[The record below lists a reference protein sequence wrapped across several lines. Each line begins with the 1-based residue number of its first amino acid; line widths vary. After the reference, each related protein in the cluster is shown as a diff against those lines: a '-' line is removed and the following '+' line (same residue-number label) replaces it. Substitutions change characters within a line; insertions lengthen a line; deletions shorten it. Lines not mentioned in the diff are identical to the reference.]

1 MLSIRKIGVIGR
13 TYRHLNR
20 YRQILTILIKYGFG
34 DLVDILKVEQY
45 LEVGLR
51 IISRKRRHQVDRL
64 TRAERVRMALE
75 ELGPT
80 FVKLGQILS
89 TRPDLI
95 PFEFVDEL
103 SKLQDEVPPF
113 PYADVEQIIRS
124 ELGAGPEDIFD
135 YFEKTPLA
143 AASIGQ
149 VHRAR
154 LKDAEEVV
162 VKVQRPGIRKIIE
175 VDLEIMLHLATL
187 MERHLEEFQITR
199 PTRIVKEFARS
210 IEKEIDYTIEASH
223 IERFAG
229 QFMDEETVYVPKV
242 FRDTTTERVLTMEY
256 IDGIK
261 ASEIERIE
269 AEGLD
274 RKLIT
279 ARGADLIL
287 KQIFDYGFVHADPH
301 PGNIFVLP
309 GNVIC
314 YLDFGIMGSID
325 RQSKEN
331 FVNLVHSVVVRDEFE
346 ATHALLKLMEY
357 DEEPDTRLL
366 SRDLADLMG
375 EHLYQ
380 PLKQLRMEK
389 LLHQIL
395 DLISTHCLRM
405 PPDLF
410 LMMKAL
416 ATVEGVGLSLDP
428 NFQMVEHAAPF
439 IRRVRM
445 EQFHPKRVAQDI
457 KKSGSELVRLMQEI
471 PGELRGLLKQMK
483 RGKVKIEF
491 EHRGLEPMLTTHD
504 KISNRIAFSIII
516 GALIIGSALI
526 VLSKT
531 PPFMFGISI
540 IGIVGFVVAGL
551 MGMWLLI
558 AILRRGKL

>member
-279 ARGADLIL
+279 ARG
-287 KQIFDYGFVHADPH
+287 P
-301 PGNIFVLP
+301 
-309 GNVIC
+309 
-314 YLDFGIMGSID
+314 
-325 RQSKEN
+325 
-331 FVNLVHSVVVRDEFE
+331 
-346 ATHALLKLMEY
+346 T
-357 DEEPDTRLL
+357 
-366 SRDLADLMG
+366 
-375 EHLYQ
+375 
-380 PLKQLRMEK
+380 
-389 LLHQIL
+389 
-395 DLISTHCLRM
+395 
-405 PPDLF
+405 
-410 LMMKAL
+410 
-416 ATVEGVGLSLDP
+416 
-428 NFQMVEHAAPF
+428 
-439 IRRVRM
+439 
-445 EQFHPKRVAQDI
+445 
-457 KKSGSELVRLMQEI
+457 
-471 PGELRGLLKQMK
+471 
-483 RGKVKIEF
+483 
-491 EHRGLEPMLTTHD
+491 
-504 KISNRIAFSIII
+504 
-516 GALIIGSALI
+516 
-526 VLSKT
+526 
-531 PPFMFGISI
+531 
-540 IGIVGFVVAGL
+540 
-551 MGMWLLI
+551 
-558 AILRRGKL
+558 

>member
-45 LEVGLR
+45 LEVGLQ
-51 IISRKRRHQVDRL
+51 ILSRKRRQQVDRL

-242 FRDTTTERVLTMEY
+242 FRDTTRERVLTMEY

-287 KQIFDYGFVHADPH
+287 KQIFDYGFFHADPH

-331 FVNLVHSVVVRDEFE
+331 FVNLVHSVVIRDEFE

-395 DLISTHCLRM
+395 DLISTHRLRM

-428 NFQMVEHAAPF
+428 DFQMVDHATPF

-471 PGELRGLLKQMK
+471 PGELRGLLKQIK

-491 EHRGLEPMLTTHD
+491 EHRGLEPMLITHD